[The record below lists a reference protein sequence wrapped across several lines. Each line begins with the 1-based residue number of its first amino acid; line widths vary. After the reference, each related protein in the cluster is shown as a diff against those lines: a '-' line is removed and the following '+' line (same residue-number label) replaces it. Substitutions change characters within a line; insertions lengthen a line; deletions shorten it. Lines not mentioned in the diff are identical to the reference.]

1 MLVRN
6 AIAHQRRIV
15 YLQLKTDNDVS
26 ASKDSWP
33 AGVCIGDP
41 DAME

>member
-1 MLVRN
+1 MLPRN
-6 AIAHQRRIV
+6 AIARRRRIV

-33 AGVCIGDP
+33 AGVYMRDP
-41 DAME
+41 DVME